1 MRRIIL
7 LLAATALMVV
17 LTATTV
23 SPAFGQGRGYK
34 LGQEDEQGEPYWC
47 GNEEKCKES
56 WGYACGAVR
65 QEKKESA
72 YPC

>member
-1 MRRIIL
+1 MLERIIL
-7 LLAATALMVV
+7 LLTAVALLVV

-23 SPAFGQGRGYK
+23 SPAFAGSDPQGRGYGSAPSYK
-34 LGQEDEQGEPYWC
+34 WC
-47 GNEEKCKES
+47 GDPKKCDES

-65 QEKKESA
+65 NGNKESA